1 MQLPRTDV
9 TAKTTYAY
17 TGGTLTSITD
27 ALSHVW
33 TVNNATAGG
42 RPTKISDPNSVQ
54 TTFTY
59 KPSAN
64 GRHRA
69 SCSPQPETSP
79 PASTYDSAGNLT
91 KTTLPDNSYL
101 LLRLR
106 QRAPR
111 HLDHEHSGRK
121 SGHHLRQRRERDAN
135 AVEEQP
141 AASTKRQHT
150 ATYDALGETLTDV
163 GGMSQSTAFTYDK
176 NGNVLTITDPL

>member
-42 RPTKISDPNSVQ
+42 RPTKITDPNSVQ
-54 TTFTY
+54 TNFAY
-59 KPSAN
+59 RPSAN

-69 SCSPQPETSP
+69 SLLTS
-79 PASTYDSAGNLT
+79 AGNLTTSLTYDSAGNLT

-101 LLRLR
+101 AYGYDNAH
-106 QRAPR
+106 RATSITNI
-111 HLDHEHSGRK
+111 LGESQGITYDSAGNVTQTLWKNSSG
-121 SGHHLRQRRERDAN
+121 
-135 AVEEQP
+135 V
-141 AASTKRQHT
+141 TKRKHT
-150 ATYDALGETLTDV
+150 ATYDALGEKLTDV
-163 GGMSQSTAFTYDK
+163 GGRARARPLPTIKTATS
-176 NGNVLTITDPL
+176 